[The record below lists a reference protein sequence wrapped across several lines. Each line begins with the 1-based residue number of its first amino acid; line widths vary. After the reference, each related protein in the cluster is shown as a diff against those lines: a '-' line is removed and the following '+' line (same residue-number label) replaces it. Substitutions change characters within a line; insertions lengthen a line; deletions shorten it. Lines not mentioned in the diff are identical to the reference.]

1 MVLFYFHHAGYDLSF
16 EEIHKVTKKLFNG
29 LARKLSVIRY

>member
-16 EEIHKVTKKLFNG
+16 EEIHKVTKNYSTVWPENYL
-29 LARKLSVIRY
+29 